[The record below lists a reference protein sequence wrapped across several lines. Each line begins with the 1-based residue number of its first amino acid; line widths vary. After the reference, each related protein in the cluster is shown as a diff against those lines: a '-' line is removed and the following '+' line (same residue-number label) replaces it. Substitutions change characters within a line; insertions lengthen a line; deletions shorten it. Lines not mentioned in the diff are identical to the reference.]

1 MNLPLSFHEAQGIF
15 LSGNY
20 LVIKKSLYVTSI
32 AKNTKPIIPKY
43 YPNYLITLSQ
53 PASSSYSA
61 LQ

>member
-32 AKNTKPIIPKY
+32 AKNTKPITPKY
-43 YPNYLITLSQ
+43 YPNYLITLSH
-53 PASSSYSA
+53 PASSS
-61 LQ
+61 